1 MADRVYFSDELLQPI
16 SAESPSGRDMRYEPL
31 FSQILEARR
40 ADDNLSLGA
49 WEKEEGRKAA
59 QWDQVSELA
68 LGALRD
74 KTKDLRV
81 ACFLAEAAIHL
92 DGFAGLRD
100 CLRLIKELLYRF
112 WDQGLFPAVEGGDLD
127 YRASSL
133 TWLNDR
139 MPSVLQQQVPITAR
153 DGREENYSFA
163 RYLRAREIGR
173 EDGIARLSDNERERI
188 NGLRQQ
194 GWITLDAFDA
204 AMRATKRAAL
214 ESVYKSFEECY
225 EQFLALEKVVDE
237 RFGQAAPAF
246 SSAKESLEEMRRVLN
261 QALKK
266 KRDEEPDTV
275 PATAGGPEGSEA
287 PKATLVGFWTAG
299 MPSDTSGSW
308 QEAENLVRAGNVD
321 RGLQQMAA
329 LAAQETSGR
338 ARFMRKLMLVD
349 VCRNAGRERLARTVL
364 EELTKQITDYKL
376 DHWEST
382 SLVGA
387 VWSRLYR
394 IYKKSEMS
402 SEQEQAVVLYNQL
415 CRLDPWQ
422 AYLDCED

>member
-31 FSQILEARR
+31 FTQILEARR
-40 ADDNLSLGA
+40 ADDNLSQGA

-59 QWDQVSELA
+59 QWDRVSELA
-68 LGALRD
+68 LGAL
-74 KTKDLRV
+74 KANTKDLRV

-112 WDQGLFPAVEGGDLD
+112 WDQGLFPAVESGDLD

-139 MPSVLQQQVPITAR
+139 MPEVLQQQVPITAR
-153 DGREENYSFA
+153 DGREANYSFA

-173 EDGIARLSDNERERI
+173 EDAIARLSDNERERI
-188 NGLRQQ
+188 TGLRQQ

-214 ESVYKSFEECY
+214 ESLYKSFEECY
-225 EQFLALEKVVDE
+225 EQFLALEKIVDE

-246 SSAKESLEEMRRVLN
+246 SLAKENFEEMRRVLN
-261 QALKK
+261 QALKR
-266 KRDEEPDTV
+266 KREEEPDVV
-275 PATAGGPEGSEA
+275 PGPEERKA
-287 PKATLVGFWTAG
+287 PKGILPGFWTEG

-338 ARFMRKLMLVD
+338 ARFVRKLMLVD
-349 VCRNAGRERLARTVL
+349 VCRNADRERLARTVL
-364 EELTKQITDYKL
+364 EELTKQIADYKL
-376 DHWEST
+376 EHWES
-382 SLVGA
+382 SALVGA

-402 SEQEQAVVLYNQL
+402 SEQDQAVVLYNQL